1 MELAVPI
8 MALGGLYLVSNQ
20 KNKREGY
27 SNLETNTHKIPVNS
41 SIPRI
46 DRAGAAVAPSN
57 RASQELQE
65 EPRHYMAAN
74 SAMDRYFGEGQHSN
88 YVADWKGKRENNNNA
103 PPRQDMTHS
112 LTGEWVDT
120 KNINHNNM
128 VPYFGAR
135 VRQSNYK
142 DKNAESILDAKQG
155 LGSQH
160 IKKTEI
166 APMFKPEAN
175 MDWAHGAP
183 NQSTFIQG
191 RINPSMTMNNIK
203 PFESQ
208 RVAPALGQQG
218 AQGSGGF
225 NSGMEA
231 RELWMPKNVDE
242 LRAANKPKETFE
254 GTFLA
259 ARAIN
264 QERGVMGEFN
274 KNRPET
280 YFENTPD
287 RYLTTTGV
295 EKAPTVRSAHV
306 VKTQHRANTTTD
318 YYGTQGGDTKATY
331 TRPKMRIST
340 RPELD
345 APIEHATNV
354 YMPNAAV
361 REGEYGM
368 AGAKNSVIPN
378 NRTTTEHVRAGGI
391 STFVRA
397 MTAPL
402 MDILRPSRKE
412 NMIGNLRGVGVAG
425 TAVPASYT
433 INPADRTKTTIREM
447 TENNTFE
454 MNVGNAERQ
463 APRVYDNAYA
473 ISYGQNRDTKREI
486 VGNASAHG
494 PQTYDA
500 VYAIQ
505 YGQNRDTKR
514 EVAGPAGSAH
524 PAPASQHAARNSQ
537 LIDKTMTRRQPMGSN
552 APIFSGHN
560 FVNVA
565 TDKQDAD
572 RNNPRMFVPQGAAI
586 SQPPAR
592 EHYGSTTHRTEFGQ
606 DIHMQRNQP
615 EILDAFRSNPFAQ
628 PLNSYM
634 S

>member
-20 KNKREGY
+20 KQKREGY
-27 SNLETNTHKIPVNS
+27 SNLETNTHKIAVSNS
-41 SIPRI
+41 SIPRN
-46 DRAGAAVAPSN
+46 DRAGAAVAASN
-57 RASQELQE
+57 HARQELEE
-65 EPRHYMAAN
+65 EPRQYMAAN
-74 SAMDRYFGEGQHSN
+74 SAMDRYFGEGQHST
-88 YVADWKGKRENNNNA
+88 YVADWKGKQKPIKEG
-103 PPRQDMTHS
+103 MTHS
-112 LTGEWVDT
+112 LTGEWVDVQ
-120 KNINHNNM
+120 NVSHNNM

-135 VRQSNYK
+135 VRQANYK

-155 LGSQH
+155 MGSQH

-175 MDWAHGAP
+175 MGLTHGLQS
-183 NQSTFIQG
+183 QSTFIQG
-191 RINPSMTMNNIK
+191 RINPSMTMNNVK

-208 RVAPALGQQG
+208 YVAPALAQQG
-218 AQGSGGF
+218 NLGSGGF
-225 NSGMEA
+225 NSGMES

-242 LRAANKPKETFE
+242 LRAANKPKESYE
-254 GTFLA
+254 GTFLG

-287 RYLTTTGV
+287 RYLTTTGI
-295 EKAPTVRSAHV
+295 EKAPTVRSAQV
-306 VKTQHRANTTTD
+306 VKTQHRTHTTTD
-318 YYGTQGGDTKATY
+318 YYGAQGGDNKATY
-331 TRPKMRIST
+331 VRPKMRLGT

-354 YMPNAAV
+354 YMPNAAI

-412 NMIGNLRGVGVAG
+412 NMIGNLRGVGMAG

-454 MNVGNAERQ
+454 MNVGNGERQ
-463 APRVYDNAYA
+463 APRVYDDAYA
-473 ISYGQNRDTKREI
+473 VSYGQNRDTKREI
-486 VGNASAHG
+486 VGNAAAAQA
-494 PQTYDA
+494 PQPYDA

-514 EVAGPAGSAH
+514 QVAGPAGSLN
-524 PAPASQHAARNSQ
+524 PAPASQQAARNSQ
-537 LIDKTMTRRQPMGSN
+537 LIDKTMARRQPMGNN
-552 APIFSGHN
+552 AAVFNGHG

-592 EHYGSTTHRTEFGQ
+592 EHYGSTTHRTEYGQ
-606 DIHMQRNQP
+606 DIHTQRNQP